1 MKKITVSDSPLKT
14 GLYGKTHQLPFIS
27 DPMPEKSHENLAGQI
42 LNPKDL
48 ITYQEGSV
56 VSRMIVYKKS
66 GTITLFA
73 FDAGEGLSEHT
84 APFDA
89 IATIIDGEAEISIE
103 KTQYLLHEG
112 QMIIMPANKPHAL
125 HAQQRFKMMLTMI
138 HE

>member
-1 MKKITVSDSPLKT
+1 MPKKAD
-14 GLYGKTHQLPFIS
+14 
-27 DPMPEKSHENLAGQI
+27 ENLAGKI

-48 ITYQEGSV
+48 IAYQEGSV

-73 FDAGEGLSEHT
+73 FDAGEGLLEHT

-89 IATIIDGEAEISIE
+89 IALIIDGEAEIAVE
-103 KTQYLLHEG
+103 QNGFVLKEG

>member
-1 MKKITVSDSPLKT
+1 MP
-14 GLYGKTHQLPFIS
+14 GKSQ
-27 DPMPEKSHENLAGQI
+27 ENLTGKV

-48 ITYQEGSV
+48 IAYQEGSV

-89 IATIIDGEAEISIE
+89 VAHIIDGEAEISIE
-103 KTQYLLHEG
+103 QTPFLLKEG

-125 HAQQRFKMMLTMI
+125 HAQQRFKMMLTMV

>member
-1 MKKITVSDSPLKT
+1 MHYMFTLNK
-14 GLYGKTHQLPFIS
+14 QLLIGN
-27 DPMPEKSHENLAGQI
+27 PMPEKPHENLTGKI

-48 ITYQEGSV
+48 IAYQDGSV

-66 GTITLFA
+66 GTLTLFA

-84 APFDA
+84 APYDA
-89 IATIIDGEAEISIE
+89 IASIIDGEAEITIE
-103 KTQYLLHEG
+103 KEPFLLKEG

-125 HAQQRFKMMLTMI
+125 HASKRFKMLLTMI

>member
-1 MKKITVSDSPLKT
+1 
-14 GLYGKTHQLPFIS
+14 
-27 DPMPEKSHENLAGQI
+27 MPEKSHENLASQI

-48 ITYQEGSV
+48 IAYQEGSV

-89 IATIIDGEAEISIE
+89 IATIIDGESEISIE
-103 KTQYLLHEG
+103 KTQYLLKEG

>member
-1 MKKITVSDSPLKT
+1 MIALYMYITQQRCP
-14 GLYGKTHQLPFIS
+14 G
-27 DPMPEKSHENLAGQI
+27 DPMPEKAPENLTGHI
-42 LNPKDL
+42 LNPNDL
-48 ITYQEGSV
+48 IAYQDGSV

-89 IATIIDGEAEISIE
+89 VAQIIDGEAEISIE
-103 KTQYLLHEG
+103 QSQHLLKEG
-112 QMIIMPANKPHAL
+112 QLIIMPANKPHAL
-125 HAQQRFKMMLTMI
+125 HAKQRFKMMLTMI

>member
-1 MKKITVSDSPLKT
+1 
-14 GLYGKTHQLPFIS
+14 
-27 DPMPEKSHENLAGQI
+27 MPEKPHENLTGQI

-48 ITYQEGSV
+48 IAYQDGSV

-103 KTQYLLHEG
+103 KEQFVLKEG

-125 HAQQRFKMMLTMI
+125 HAHRRFKMLLTMV